1 MITMLN
7 CGYNFIHKDG
17 ITIDRPA
24 GAGNYAFVSF
34 RTKAELILD
43 GKLLTAEKNS
53 YILFRPTTP
62 HLYREVETPFINDWF
77 HCDGNEIQEFLTRLK
92 LPLDTLVKA
101 TDPLFIA
108 GCIRELQSINR
119 LGGPLRD
126 QIIDFDIRSLFMK
139 LSNLMEITD
148 LPEKTSRHFRQ
159 FSELRSELYSSP
171 QIHMTV
177 EKIASR
183 VNLSKSYF
191 QHIYKELFGC
201 SVVTD
206 MINSRL
212 EYAKY
217 LLENSS
223 LSVSAISR
231 MCGYENDTHF
241 MRQFKR
247 FVGIT
252 PSHFR
257 SRRST
262 NVQIIDKGHIMT

>member
-1 MITMLN
+1 MIRMIS
-7 CGYNFIHKDG
+7 CGYNFIHRDG

-24 GAGNYAFVSF
+24 GAGNYAFVFFKSN
-34 RTKAELILD
+34 AEVILD
-43 GKLLTAEKNS
+43 GRLLAAEKNS
-53 YILFRPTTP
+53 YILFRPATP
-62 HLYREVETPFINDWF
+62 HLYREFEKPFINDWF
-77 HCDGNEIQEFLTRLK
+77 HCDGNEILEFITQLN

-101 TDPLFIA
+101 TDPLLIA
-108 GCIRELQSINR
+108 GCIRELQSTNR

-126 QIIDFDIRSLFMK
+126 KIMDSDIRTLFMK
-139 LSNLMEITD
+139 LSNLLERAS
-148 LPEKTSRHFRQ
+148 LPDKTNRYFSQ
-159 FSELRSELYSSP
+159 FSELRNELYSSP
-171 QIHMTV
+171 HTHMPV

-201 SVVTD
+201 SVVSD
-206 MINSRL
+206 IINSRL

-223 LSVSAISR
+223 LSIAAISK

-247 FVGIT
+247 FVGVT
-252 PSHFR
+252 PSQFR
-257 SRRST
+257 SR
-262 NVQIIDKGHIMT
+262 